1 MSITIANK
9 LASKAATKALEKSFQ
24 DTSNVGKQKTSFQ
37 DTLSNAGAEAKEFA
51 SKLGVSE
58 TNQAPKMQVE
68 ALNGKTVDFTPDMSV
83 TEVKAPN
90 GSEKLVDMLSEV
102 NKGQMQMD
110 SLVNH
115 VLYSGKKF
123 SQQELLVVQAHVFH
137 YAQMT
142 ELTVKVAE
150 QGVSSFKSVMN
161 THVGAS

>member
-1 MSITIANK
+1 
-9 LASKAATKALEKSFQ
+9 
-24 DTSNVGKQKTSFQ
+24 
-37 DTLSNAGAEAKEFA
+37 
-51 SKLGVSE
+51 
-58 TNQAPKMQVE
+58 
-68 ALNGKTVDFTPDMSV
+68 
-83 TEVKAPN
+83 
-90 GSEKLVDMLSEV
+90 MLSEV